1 MKNDRIPA
9 QVLSAVVIPQVDENL
24 RNAYGLAENQTSCAV
39 FTATFDDFIFLALD
53 DATKKAN
60 VTASYIHSFYAGGPN
75 ASSKLQG
82 EGIGILAGERV
93 PEILAGVA
101 AVLEDERSEMV
112 CAISRNEDDSI
123 TSLTCTVA
131 RTGTLFEKFFGI
143 PAGSSIAYL
152 AGPPVESYFAV
163 DSAIKISGTRLG
175 MYFAPAETNC
185 GGAILIGTQSQCA
198 EAAKAYAEGIQWI
211 ADHPKCTNE
220 GRR

>member
-1 MKNDRIPA
+1 MDAKKRRLRERSLRHMKPFQATGPYEGGKRPPYPPL
-9 QVLSAVVIPQVDENL
+9 VERRGRL
-24 RNAYGLAENQTSCAV
+24 RVHHAEIQ
-39 FTATFDDFIFLALD
+39 
-53 DATKKAN
+53 
-60 VTASYIHSFYAGGPN
+60 
-75 ASSKLQG
+75 
-82 EGIGILAGERV
+82 RV
-93 PEILAGVA
+93 EDHHRL
-101 AVLEDERSEMV
+101 AVLEAERSEMV
-112 CAISRNEDDSI
+112 CAISCNEDDSI

>member
-82 EGIGILAGERV
+82 EGIGILAGETV
-93 PEILAGVA
+93 AEILAGVD
-101 AVLEDERSEMV
+101 AVLEAERSEMV
-112 CAISRNEDDSI
+112 CAISCNEDDSI

-152 AGPPVESYFAV
+152 AGPPRLRFPERGWACTSHRRRRTAEAQFSLERNRSVRRPQRPMQKES
-163 DSAIKISGTRLG
+163 SGLRTIRNVQ
-175 MYFAPAETNC
+175 MK
-185 GGAILIGTQSQCA
+185 GGA
-198 EAAKAYAEGIQWI
+198 EAWRSVRM
-211 ADHPKCTNE
+211 C
-220 GRR
+220 